1 METYPDSLQ
10 QVLFGGMGGHV
21 AVALTLA
28 DALPETTHRLLF
40 YGTDLPAKETIAQC
54 EKRGFEWSA
63 VQKKPG
69 LDFEALTR
77 LYDILLK
84 WGGDLTI
91 MHSLTALL
99 AGLLWES
106 GNRKL
111 LVVDHT
117 SASAKSDTEWAASL
131 LASYS
136 SELAFLTLEG
146 SEALKAKFPMITK
159 PHHIIPN
166 GVNSDYFRPA
176 PNKRSRKFR
185 VTMLARFCPERD
197 FIGLVDA
204 FKRFS
209 EHVPDS
215 ELVLAGGGET
225 WNDVNAHVRASGL
238 EDKVKLPGVLD
249 EIEVLELLQSTDVYV
264 QWSLADSMS
273 TSVMQAMA
281 CGTPVIATR
290 ISGMDGLVSH
300 GETGLLLP
308 RDSFQL
314 SENLLMLAQNA
325 DLRKEMGTL
334 SRDVAVAKFSN
345 HSMARAYLNALEW
358 KK

>member
-1 METYPDSLQ
+1 METYPNSLQ

-28 DALPETTHRLLF
+28 DAMPETKHRLLF
-40 YGTDLPAKETIAQC
+40 YGSDLPAKETVAQC

-69 LDFEALTR
+69 LDFEALTSV
-77 LYDILLK
+77 YDILLE

-99 AGLLWES
+99 AGLLWEH
-106 GNRKL
+106 GNRRL
-111 LVVDHT
+111 LMVDHT

-159 PHHIIPN
+159 SHHIIPN

-176 PNKRSRKFR
+176 PHKKTPKFR
-185 VTMLARFCPERD
+185 VAMLARFCPERD

-204 FKRFS
+204 FKLFS

-215 ELVLAGGGET
+215 ELVLAGGGAT
-225 WNDVNAHVRASGL
+225 WNDVNAHVRAAGL
-238 EDKVKLPGVLD
+238 EHQVQLPGVLD
-249 EIEVLELLQSTDVYV
+249 ETAVLELLQSTDVYV

-281 CGTPVIATR
+281 CGLPVIATR
-290 ISGMDGLVSH
+290 IAGMDRLVSH

-308 RDSFQL
+308 RDPYQL
-314 SENLLMLAQNA
+314 SENLVMMAQNST
-325 DLRKEMGTL
+325 LMTQMGT
-334 SRDVAVAKFSN
+334 RARTIATEAFS
-345 HSMARAYLNALEW
+345 HHTMARSYLNALGW
-358 KK
+358 TL